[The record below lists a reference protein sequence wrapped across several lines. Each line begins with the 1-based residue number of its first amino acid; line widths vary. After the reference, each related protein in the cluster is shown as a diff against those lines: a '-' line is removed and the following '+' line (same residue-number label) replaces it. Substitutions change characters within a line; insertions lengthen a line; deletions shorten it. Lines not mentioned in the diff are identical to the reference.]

1 MLRCSTDV
9 RAKGTLPANSGCQN
23 RQQVLA
29 PAIAFKKA
37 TLRVFAG
44 RFGCLVRARLLADP
58 AGIQAKGGLP
68 FGFHIAGAVYFRVP
82 FAHGLI
88 FPFGYTAGALIA
100 LDGLRCC
107 LDGFVRWK
115 GRVYR

>member
-1 MLRCSTDV
+1 MY
-9 RAKGTLPANSGCQN
+9 
-23 RQQVLA
+23 
-29 PAIAFKKA
+29 
-37 TLRVFAG
+37 
-44 RFGCLVRARLLADP
+44 LLAVSVVWFALVFWLIP
-58 AGIQAKGGLP
+58 RAFRQRGGLP